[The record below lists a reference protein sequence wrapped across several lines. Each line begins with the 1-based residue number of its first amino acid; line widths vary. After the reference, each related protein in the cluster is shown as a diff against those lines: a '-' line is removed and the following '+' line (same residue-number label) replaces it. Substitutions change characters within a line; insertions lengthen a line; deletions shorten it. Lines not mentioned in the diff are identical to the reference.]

1 MIAPY
6 LQKIYTSKC
15 GTMLPENKN
24 EIDNSPQPP
33 NIKYSGGTSDLP
45 FSGYSYYPECCSVV
59 LRIMSLKLERN
70 DLI

>member
-1 MIAPY
+1 
-6 LQKIYTSKC
+6 
-15 GTMLPENKN
+15 MLPENKN
-24 EIDNSPQPP
+24 EIDNSPQLP

-45 FSGYSYYPECCSVV
+45 FSGYSHYPECCSLV